1 MKCIGFP
8 QSCNESGHHQMWII
22 SDLKRWSLSE
32 KEVFL
37 CLHIHHIQWHIHFLT
52 CHSVLQFFC
61 RLHVIW
67 WIIYST
73 CVVLWHFQIQWLFF
87 YVNSWIH
94 NDLTVAMVGSS
105 VDLTYEYQVTV
116 LLNGMQMVLVR
127 HDPCLLLH
135 FLCIY
140 ICIYI

>member
-1 MKCIGFP
+1 M
-8 QSCNESGHHQMWII
+8 
-22 SDLKRWSLSE
+22 
-32 KEVFL
+32 
-37 CLHIHHIQWHIHFLT
+37 
-52 CHSVLQFFC
+52 
-61 RLHVIW
+61 
-67 WIIYST
+67 
-73 CVVLWHFQIQWLFF
+73 FF

-140 ICIYI
+140 IYVYIYKEKFCVGANTKIVNKIMNYNTK